1 MSPTWVETN
10 TNDIQKHIIREYTSW
25 KGYDAEDDYKLEQL
39 TYWRNRAI
47 WAIKLWKIGINQSG
61 FINKIGVIQ
70 MKIEIV
76 SGEGE
81 QGRLVKYEGRQ
92 SLNSIRNA
100 LKVER
105 CDGDRWAFC
114 VIEGEKVSDQEIQ
127 RSLAYHSDI
136 PAYGA
141 EANEER
147 ITRRN

>member
-1 MSPTWVETN
+1 
-10 TNDIQKHIIREYTSW
+10 
-25 KGYDAEDDYKLEQL
+25 
-39 TYWRNRAI
+39 
-47 WAIKLWKIGINQSG
+47 
-61 FINKIGVIQ
+61 

-81 QGRLVKYEGRQ
+81 EGTVVQYTGKQ
-92 SLNSIRNA
+92 SSRAIKSRITKECCN
-100 LKVER
+100 
-105 CDGDRWAFC
+105 GDRWAFC